1 MRNRR
6 PGPPAPGV
14 CMAPRADIKNH
25 DAYEIEDQLMG
36 NNRLP
41 ELRRDQLSAAGQ
53 AVWDLLVETRGSH
66 VVTAQGS
73 LRGPF
78 NAFVQAPDVGGPLAS
93 LGAVLRFGTS
103 FGHRL
108 TELAIITV
116 AAGWQA
122 EYEWMAHAR
131 LAREAG
137 VSDTVVDAIGRRED
151 PPFTGEDEQI
161 VYSAARQLA
170 ADGHLSQAAYDA
182 AHDLLGD
189 AGVVELVALC
199 GYYTTISFMLNAFGV
214 PLPPGAQPMWPGSQP
229 S

>member
-1 MRNRR
+1 MLRKQPARPIMRGNYSCKR
-6 PGPPAPGV
+6 
-14 CMAPRADIKNH
+14 NN
-25 DAYEIEDQLMG
+25 DACEIEDQLMG
-36 NNRLP
+36 MDRLP

-53 AVWDLLVETRGSH
+53 AVWDLLVETRGSN

-103 FGHRL
+103 FGRRL

-116 AAGWQA
+116 AAAWQA
-122 EYEWMAHAR
+122 EYEWTAHAR

-137 VSDTVVDAIGRRED
+137 VPDAVVDAIGRREA
-151 PPFTGEDEQI
+151 PPFTAADEQI

-182 AHDLLGD
+182 AHGLLGD

-199 GYYTTISFMLNAFGV
+199 GYYTTISFILNAFAV
-214 PLPPGAQPMWPGSQP
+214 PLPPGVPPMWPASQA